1 MMRTSR
7 TRLKGTV
14 EVDKTFIGG
23 TEKNVHGRQTITK
36 ALVVIAVEVEE
47 KNLGQIRFRIIHD
60 TSGEKLMPFI
70 KENISPD
77 SVVITDGGLGYA
89 PLKKNNYV
97 HSYSEHF
104 PKRQESLRSVVT
116 NPSACLPDQT
126 MAAGYTSRSSI
137 SKTLGWFLG

>member
-60 TSGEKLMPFI
+60 TFGERLMPFI

-77 SVVITDGGLGYA
+77 SVVIIDGWLSYA
-89 PLKKNNYV
+89 PLKKENYV
-97 HSYSEHF
+97 HI
-104 PKRQESLRSVVT
+104 V
-116 NPSACLPDQT
+116 
-126 MAAGYTSRSSI
+126 
-137 SKTLGWFLG
+137 